1 MKIHKYIRDRR
12 DIELDAQGARARARA
27 RVEGEGGSEAG
38 ALQLKPN
45 TRQLGG
51 ALTRPWIASTQ
62 QSRSTAI
69 VNSS

>member
-1 MKIHKYIRDRR
+1 MNIHIYIRDRR
-12 DIELDAQGARARARA
+12 DIELDAQGARARA